1 MQLSYSAESKISTS
15 KQHLKPPVLL
25 ILHVHMPCKN
35 AKWSDYLKTV
45 LGYPS
50 DAEDQRADNGWC
62 RGIDSFQINLEVIS
76 LHKEHM
82 DWNSSLLNV
91 QYISSCALNYTS
103 EIWFYWF

>member
-1 MQLSYSAESKISTS
+1 MRAELKRAPTPSRTLWKTLHKIRILMQLSYSAESKISTS

-50 DAEDQRADNGWC
+50 DAEDQRADNG
-62 RGIDSFQINLEVIS
+62 
-76 LHKEHM
+76 
-82 DWNSSLLNV
+82 
-91 QYISSCALNYTS
+91 
-103 EIWFYWF
+103 